1 MDSHSGTTA
10 LDMTSPRS
18 PGGSLY
24 DSVQAAVQHVYK
36 LPKSQK
42 RRYCVSSLDARRE
55 SYTMEDV
62 ISPKSSQAH
71 LLHALDY
78 FRHAE
83 LANGRLAEFQK
94 ERSRKAIEAKLKAGQ
109 VRRSKSLE
117 NLSALDKFRKATEKI
132 KIVNTIRHPG
142 LAAGMGKAELGKA
155 NDLQARLLKKRS
167 VSEEL

>member
-1 MDSHSGTTA
+1 
-10 LDMTSPRS
+10 
-18 PGGSLY
+18 
-24 DSVQAAVQHVYK
+24 
-36 LPKSQK
+36 
-42 RRYCVSSLDARRE
+42 
-55 SYTMEDV
+55 MEDV

-78 FRHAE
+78 FRQAE

-117 NLSALDKFRKATEKI
+117 NLSAMDKFRKATEKI

-142 LAAGMGKAELGKA
+142 LAAGMGRLNSGRPTTCKRACLRSDPSRRNCEALAEGRIGAATPARGTPSARRCAASGAKRQSG
-155 NDLQARLLKKRS
+155 LQSCNLD
-167 VSEEL
+167 EQG